1 MRTIVVHMTIGL
13 KMGIVLYIRMY
24 GDDPRI
30 DGLNDILLGIIIVNG
45 EWIHYI
51 EFIKMILMIILKTD

>member
-1 MRTIVVHMTIGL
+1 MTIGL
-13 KMGIVLYIRMY
+13 KMEVVLYIRMY

-30 DGLNDILLGIIIVNG
+30 DGLNDILLGFIIVNG